1 MQTSRVTCRA
11 AAVCVLALLW
21 VLTAVFTCPEKC
33 DCNSHGR
40 VICAKRELKDV
51 PYNILPNTTVLDLGY
66 NSIQN
71 LSEADFSNLTSLV
84 FLRLKNNSI
93 GVLPA
98 GIFSHHTRLLEVLD
112 LAGNRIANLPDGVF
126 SNLTSLIQLLLNGN
140 RIASLPA
147 GIFSQLTRLERLELS
162 DNHIADLPD
171 GVFSSLASLL
181 ELNLINNS
189 ISSLPSEIFSH
200 LTRLEWLELSD
211 NHIADLPGGVFSNLT
226 SLRLLHLT
234 NNRISSLPGGIFS
247 QLTRLEWLNL
257 LGNHIADLDLP
268 VFSNLASLERLIL
281 SDNNISS
288 LQPGIFSHLT
298 RLTLL
303 DLSGNNIT
311 DAPER
316 VFSSLTSLIWLF
328 LSDNNISS
336 LPVGIFSQLRNLG
349 QLYLS
354 ENPLRCDCS
363 LQNLMTSQR
372 VRESIRDDPVCSSPP
387 HMEGDELIGVV
398 LMEMKICNR
407 RGDCTTANADGS
419 CACHVGWTGTYCD
432 KEFNLALG
440 KNATQSSTQRVSQ
453 GAERAVDGNN
463 LDCAETN
470 IENQPWWKVDL
481 AGLYSVSRVSI
492 LSASRDVRLQ
502 GGSHAHE
509 GRVEVFHDGQWGT
522 ICHHDWTIVDAHVV
536 CRQLGYPGADEAKTN
551 AFFGDGTGPIWLD
564 YVGCTGSEMSITEC
578 DHGRWGVHSCAHH
591 LDAGVVCTMK
601 GGLTNIIVRVGSNEN
616 FTRNDQC
623 GQTFA
628 ATPGQTREVYCNPA
642 MSGRYVSVQRMGHAL
657 ALCEDIP
664 LNTKERKVGL
674 CCDDAM
680 GLLNGQITPTNGG
693 YCSGNDI
700 QFSCDP
706 GYELVGNSSAT
717 CQEDGSWDG
726 DLPTCQHFFNMDSA
740 SRGVGWCS
748 GRSFDCE
755 LGDPGSNPSRTRD
768 MSGHAPNVVSLG
780 KALYTTFLTPPRCEW
795 VPNFGA
801 MKTNRNFVIA
811 HTEPEGEIRT
821 STEAIIAGTIAG
833 IAAVMIVAAVVF
845 MVFLRR
851 RRKIKKDN
859 ITIQRRR
866 MEEAIPLVPARPQ
879 FPRFETD
886 PDRLTLGEKIGS
898 GAFGLVYRATLTRN
912 GKTQEVVVKTVKE
925 SASEDDKL
933 SFLEEI
939 RAVVDLG
946 VHENLLGLVGCC
958 TVVRDHLYLIT
969 EFMPYGDLKSF
980 LRKCQEFETS
990 DEPRDDIY
998 TFEVIQMYQVS
1009 RQIAKGMG
1017 ELHRLWRDH
1026 VGIRPRYA
1034 GRGASASRSLTSDIN
1049 NTPPCVLS
1057 SNSNKCSSSA
1067 LCSDTVS
1074 QVCVARGP
1082 DVRNDHI
1089 AQSRYVHGDLAARN
1103 VLVGKRLH
1111 VKISDFGLAEDINSR
1126 GYRRQDR
1133 LQRVPWKW
1141 MAPERLESGEA
1152 YTTQSDVWSFGI
1164 VLYELCTLGGN
1175 PYPGVEVSE
1184 LKERLEAGFRMA
1196 QPEDCPRAMY
1206 DLMLQCWRWHPAQR
1220 PSFDTLYLTLDKNLE
1235 LYGPEYAT
1243 TT

>member
-1 MQTSRVTCRA
+1 MQTSSVTCRA
-11 AAVCVLALLW
+11 AAVGVLALLW
-21 VLTAVFTCPEKC
+21 VLTAAVFTCPEKC

-40 VICAKRELKDV
+40 VICSRRELKAV
-51 PYNILPNTTVLDLGY
+51 PYNILPNTTVLDLGF

-112 LAGNRIANLPDGVF
+112 LSGNRIAHLSDGVF
-126 SNLTSLIQLLLNGN
+126 SNLTSLVQLLLNGN

-171 GVFSSLASLL
+171 GVFSNLASLL

-298 RLTLL
+298 RLSLL
-303 DLSGNNIT
+303 ELSGNNIT
-311 DAPER
+311 DAPEG
-316 VFSSLTSLIWLF
+316 VFSNLTSLIWLF

-372 VRESIRDDPVCSSPP
+372 VRESLRDDPVCSSPS

-398 LMEMKICNR
+398 LLEMKICNR
-407 RGDCTTANADGS
+407 RGDCTTASADGS

-453 GAERAVDGNN
+453 GAEKAVDGNN
-463 LDCAETN
+463 LECAETN

-492 LSASRDVRLQ
+492 LSASRDPHYLKPKSWSVW
-502 GGSHAHE
+502 GTI
-509 GRVEVFHDGQWGT
+509 QWGT

-628 ATPGQTREVYCNPA
+628 ASPGQTREVYCNPA

-657 ALCEDIP
+657 ALCEVEVYV
-664 LNTKERKVGL
+664 TGL

-680 GLLNGQITPTNGG
+680 GLLNGQITTTDGG

-726 DLPTCQHFFNMDSA
+726 DLPTCQ
-740 SRGVGWCS
+740 
-748 GRSFDCE
+748 
-755 LGDPGSNPSRTRD
+755 P
-768 MSGHAPNVVSLG
+768 
-780 KALYTTFLTPPRCEW
+780 
-795 VPNFGA
+795 
-801 MKTNRNFVIA
+801 
-811 HTEPEGEIRT
+811 HTEPEDEIRT

-851 RRKIKKDN
+851 RRKIKNDN
-859 ITIQRRR
+859 
-866 MEEAIPLVPARPQ
+866 M
-879 FPRFETD
+879 
-886 PDRLTLGEKIGS
+886 
-898 GAFGLVYRATLTRN
+898 
-912 GKTQEVVVKTVKE
+912 
-925 SASEDDKL
+925 
-933 SFLEEI
+933 
-939 RAVVDLG
+939 
-946 VHENLLGLVGCC
+946 
-958 TVVRDHLYLIT
+958 
-969 EFMPYGDLKSF
+969 
-980 LRKCQEFETS
+980 TS
-990 DEPRDDIY
+990 
-998 TFEVIQMYQVS
+998 
-1009 RQIAKGMG
+1009 K
-1017 ELHRLWRDH
+1017 
-1026 VGIRPRYA
+1026 
-1034 GRGASASRSLTSDIN
+1034 
-1049 NTPPCVLS
+1049 
-1057 SNSNKCSSSA
+1057 
-1067 LCSDTVS
+1067 
-1074 QVCVARGP
+1074 
-1082 DVRNDHI
+1082 
-1089 AQSRYVHGDLAARN
+1089 
-1103 VLVGKRLH
+1103 
-1111 VKISDFGLAEDINSR
+1111 
-1126 GYRRQDR
+1126 
-1133 LQRVPWKW
+1133 
-1141 MAPERLESGEA
+1141 
-1152 YTTQSDVWSFGI
+1152 
-1164 VLYELCTLGGN
+1164 
-1175 PYPGVEVSE
+1175 
-1184 LKERLEAGFRMA
+1184 
-1196 QPEDCPRAMY
+1196 
-1206 DLMLQCWRWHPAQR
+1206 
-1220 PSFDTLYLTLDKNLE
+1220 
-1235 LYGPEYAT
+1235 
-1243 TT
+1243 

>member
-1 MQTSRVTCRA
+1 MIVSFRQQPDNLFRGSGGSSMQTSRVTFRA
-11 AAVCVLALLW
+11 PVVVVLALLW
-21 VLTAVFTCPEKC
+21 VVTASFACPEKC

-40 VICAKRELKDV
+40 VICARRELKDV

-112 LAGNRIANLPDGVF
+112 LAGNRIAHLPDGVF

-171 GVFSSLASLL
+171 GVFSNLLSLL

-257 LGNHIADLDLP
+257 LGNHIADLELP

-281 SDNNISS
+281 SDNSISS

-298 RLTLL
+298 RLSLL
-303 DLSGNNIT
+303 ELSGNNIT
-311 DAPER
+311 DAPEGA
-316 VFSSLTSLIWLF
+316 FSNLTSLIWLF

-372 VRESIRDDPVCSSPP
+372 VRESLRDDPVCSSPP
-387 HMEGDELIGVV
+387 HMEGDALIGVV
-398 LMEMKICNR
+398 LLEMKICNR
-407 RGDCTTANADGS
+407 RGDCTTASADGS
-419 CACHVGWTGTYCD
+419 CACHVGWTGTYC
-432 KEFNLALG
+432 
-440 KNATQSSTQRVSQ
+440 
-453 GAERAVDGNN
+453 
-463 LDCAETN
+463 
-470 IENQPWWKVDL
+470 
-481 AGLYSVSRVSI
+481 
-492 LSASRDVRLQ
+492 
-502 GGSHAHE
+502 
-509 GRVEVFHDGQWGT
+509 
-522 ICHHDWTIVDAHVV
+522 
-536 CRQLGYPGADEAKTN
+536 
-551 AFFGDGTGPIWLD
+551 
-564 YVGCTGSEMSITEC
+564 
-578 DHGRWGVHSCAHH
+578 
-591 LDAGVVCTMK
+591 
-601 GGLTNIIVRVGSNEN
+601 GLTNIIVRVGSNEN

-628 ATPGQTREVYCNPA
+628 ATPGQTREVYCNPT

-657 ALCEDIP
+657 ALCEVEVYV
-664 LNTKERKVGL
+664 TGL

-680 GLLNGQITPTNGG
+680 GLLNGQITTTDGG

-726 DLPTCQHFFNMDSA
+726 DLPTCQ
-740 SRGVGWCS
+740 
-748 GRSFDCE
+748 
-755 LGDPGSNPSRTRD
+755 P
-768 MSGHAPNVVSLG
+768 
-780 KALYTTFLTPPRCEW
+780 
-795 VPNFGA
+795 
-801 MKTNRNFVIA
+801 
-811 HTEPEGEIRT
+811 HTEPTEEIRT
-821 STEAIIAGTIAG
+821 STEAIIAGNIAG
-833 IAAVMIVAAVVF
+833 IVAVMIVAAVVF

-851 RRKIKKDN
+851 RRRVKKDN

-912 GKTQEVVVKTVKE
+912 GKTQDVVVKTVKE

-933 SFLEEI
+933 GFLEEI

-969 EFMPYGDLKSF
+969 EFMPYGDLKTF
-980 LRKCQEFETS
+980 LRKCQELETS

-998 TFEVIQMYQVS
+998 TFEVMQMYQVS
-1009 RQIAKGMG
+1009 RQIAKGM
-1017 ELHRLWRDH
+1017 
-1026 VGIRPRYA
+1026 
-1034 GRGASASRSLTSDIN
+1034 
-1049 NTPPCVLS
+1049 
-1057 SNSNKCSSSA
+1057 
-1067 LCSDTVS
+1067 
-1074 QVCVARGP
+1074 
-1082 DVRNDHI
+1082 DHI

-1111 VKISDFGLAEDINSR
+1111 VKISDFGLAEDIYSR

-1152 YTTQSDVWSFGI
+1152 YTTQSNVWSFGI
-1164 VLYELCTLGGN
+1164 VLYEICTLGGN
-1175 PYPGVEVSE
+1175 PYPGVEVRSD
-1184 LKERLEAGFRMA
+1184 A
-1196 QPEDCPRAMY
+1196 AM
-1206 DLMLQCWRWHPAQR
+1206 LALAARPATVLR
-1220 PSFDTLYLTLDKNLE
+1220 YAVSDT
-1235 LYGPEYAT
+1235 G
-1243 TT
+1243 